1 MSEEQYLENRVN
13 KQINWYSSKSSNIK
27 KKFFTIQVIEIIIA
41 GIITALS
48 KFSFE
53 NEHIADIITIL
64 SIVVIIFSSLRNLF
78 KWQDLWIKYRYTA
91 ELLKREKFLF
101 LTRTNIYINE
111 NAFNLFTER
120 IEDILNRE
128 NENWTELN
136 LNS

>member
-1 MSEEQYLENRVN
+1 
-13 KQINWYSSKSSNIK
+13 
-27 KKFFTIQVIEIIIA
+27 
-41 GIITALS
+41 
-48 KFSFE
+48 
-53 NEHIADIITIL
+53 
-64 SIVVIIFSSLRNLF
+64 VVFIYSSLRILF
-78 KWQDLWIKYRYTA
+78 KWLDLWIKYRYTA